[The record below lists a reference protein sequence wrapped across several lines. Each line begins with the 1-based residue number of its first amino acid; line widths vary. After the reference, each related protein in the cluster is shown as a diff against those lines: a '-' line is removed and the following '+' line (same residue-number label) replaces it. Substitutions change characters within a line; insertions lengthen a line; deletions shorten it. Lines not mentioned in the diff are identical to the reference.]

1 MQLLR
6 RFDKARS
13 HDIVTLVGPAF
24 GSYTDI
30 VVVWDPTYQ
39 QMSDF
44 LFNGEESSQQ
54 DVPRAFAGNLVKM
67 PKEGD
72 QWKDDVRQKMRE
84 CDLCVIDVS
93 DVGPGLAWE
102 IATALTLVPSD
113 RIVLIAAYEVA
124 ARKRDQLFA
133 QVGDVVFKVAVP
145 PEFSSEIHVAVA
157 DLRPPI
163 FYGSFPLSWLFSGTS
178 IGCSLRCPGIAD
190 RDPPPVPRPPT
201 GTPATASTSGT
212 GRSPPPRR
220 GGSRRWDRDSRR
232 DRHSSGPAV
241 AAAGAR
247 LIGFLDLQKFDPRD
261 HRLRVFG
268 GVPVS
273 RPVPRHTDRMF
284 QKRKRLPVSVTSTD
298 APRRDLRGSMRF
310 CTLVTL
316 DS

>member
-1 MQLLR
+1 MLLLR
-6 RFDKARS
+6 RFDKVRS

-163 FYGSFPLSWLFSGTS
+163 FYGSFPLSWLFQWHVYRLFASM
-178 IGCSLRCPGIAD
+178 RPGIAD
-190 RDPPPVPRPPT
+190 RDPT
-201 GTPATASTSGT
+201 GSTASNGHASDGEHE
-212 GRSPPPRR
+212 RNRPLAASEA

-241 AAAGAR
+241 AAAGAVNR
-247 LIGFLDLQKFDPRD
+247 
-261 HRLRVFG
+261 
-268 GVPVS
+268 
-273 RPVPRHTDRMF
+273 VPRPAEIRS
-284 QKRKRLPVSVTSTD
+284 P
-298 APRRDLRGSMRF
+298 
-310 CTLVTL
+310 
-316 DS
+316 